1 MAKKERA
8 RHADDEDERIER
20 GFAERDFKA
29 VGTALMSGLYKR
41 ALGLLEGEAYVVE
54 WAEPAAGYELMFGLL
69 TALNQ
74 QIESEGDAAPARLLI
89 AREAISAIA
98 DTQAILEGRDA
109 ECEDEGVRT
118 AKLVI
123 CAARIGHADTIARL
137 DENGLWDELG
147 EAKWKLFRQGSTQR
161 GRQAAWDAAFLP
173 DAKAFCLGKAK
184 VSLGQL
190 TSRAR
195 KWADKERASGRNP
208 QLPSTDTG
216 IKEGL
221 KRMERAGSLIIPGR
235 SKGDEDE
242 AADA

>member
-1 MAKKERA
+1 MTNRERA

-29 VGTALMSGLYKR
+29 VGGALMAGLYKR
-41 ALGLLEGEAYVVE
+41 ALGLLEGESYVVR
-54 WAEPAAGYELMFGLL
+54 WTEPAAGYELMFGLL

-74 QIESEGDAAPARLLI
+74 QIEREGDAAPARLLI

-137 DENGLWDELG
+137 DENGLWDDLG

-161 GRQAAWDAAFLP
+161 GRQAAWEAAFLP
-173 DAKAFCLGKAK
+173 DAKAFCVGKAK

-195 KWADKERASGRNP
+195 TWAEDERKAGRNP
-208 QLPSTDTG
+208 DLPATDDG
-216 IKEGL
+216 IKAGL
-221 KRMERAGSLIIPGR
+221 KRMEARGLSIPGR
-235 SKGDEDE
+235 
-242 AADA
+242 

>member
-1 MAKKERA
+1 MRKRERT
-8 RHADDEDERIER
+8 RHAEDEDARIER

-29 VGTALMSGLYKR
+29 VGTALMTGLYKR
-41 ALGLLEGEAYVVE
+41 ALGLLEGESYVVQ

-74 QIESEGDAAPARLLI
+74 QIEREGDAAPARLLI

-137 DENGLWDELG
+137 DENGLWDEFG
-147 EAKWKLFRQGSTQR
+147 EAKFKLHSIGSPRRNHRPQWEVQFLDEARRFISAMGSGATMGGLVRRAKTWAKEREKQGDSLEVPKTDDGIKAGIRRMRQR
-161 GRQAAWDAAFLP
+161 GEIILP
-173 DAKAFCLGKAK
+173 
-184 VSLGQL
+184 
-190 TSRAR
+190 
-195 KWADKERASGRNP
+195 
-208 QLPSTDTG
+208 
-216 IKEGL
+216 
-221 KRMERAGSLIIPGR
+221 KRGG
-235 SKGDEDE
+235 
-242 AADA
+242 

>member
-8 RHADDEDERIER
+8 RHAEDEDERIAR

-29 VGTALMSGLYKR
+29 VGTALMGGLYKR
-41 ALGLLEGEAYVVE
+41 ALGLLEGEDYFVQ

-69 TALNQ
+69 TALDQ
-74 QIESEGDAAPARLLI
+74 QIEREGDAAPARLLI

-161 GRQAAWDAAFLP
+161 GRQAAWESAFLP
-173 DAKAFCLGKAK
+173 DAEAFCAGKAK

-195 KWADKERASGRNP
+195 TWAEGERKAGRNP
-208 QLPSTDTG
+208 QLPSTDDG
-216 IKEGL
+216 IKAGL
-221 KRMERAGSLIIPGR
+221 KRMETTGTLIIPGR
-235 SKGDEDE
+235 TKGEP
-242 AADA
+242 